1 MFLCMFNFHS
11 IMFILALNLAI
22 YSTNNA
28 MLYIKVSWY
37 FLMPLLYH
45 GAVTGFG
52 KSCSFLFLFG
62 FFSFF
67 LYLFFSLVLLVSP
80 CVKNIIDVVLAV
92 STSLLPAE
100 P

>member
-62 FFSFF
+62 FFSVSI
-67 LYLFFSLVLLVSP
+67 LFP
-80 CVKNIIDVVLAV
+80 CVARFTLCEKHY
-92 STSLLPAE
+92 
-100 P
+100 